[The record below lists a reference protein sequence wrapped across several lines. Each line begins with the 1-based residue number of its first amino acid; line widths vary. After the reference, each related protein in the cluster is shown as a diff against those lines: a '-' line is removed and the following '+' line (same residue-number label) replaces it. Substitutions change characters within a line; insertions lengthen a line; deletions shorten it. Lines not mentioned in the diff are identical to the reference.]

1 MLLEDHGLIQNSN
14 MVQALIKY
22 LEKLSQDHMILI
34 NPDINGTE
42 RLKFIKANKYYS
54 LTLNQIQVE

>member
-1 MLLEDHGLIQNSN
+1 LLLEDHGLIQNSN

-22 LEKLSQDHMILI
+22 LEKLSQENMILI
-34 NPDINGTE
+34 NPNINGIE